1 MKMLYSAAEN
11 IPVKMLYGKV
21 YILNPKSYFS
31 FGIILEKQLTPVA
44 KVGFFNILYH

>member
-21 YILNPKSYFS
+21 YILNPKYFS

-44 KVGFFNILYH
+44 KAGFFYILYH